1 MKPDRRTEPTETTE
15 LSVVVWCMHRE
26 KSFAMGFLLKAAIMR
41 NRQVQKRKGWLSP
54 SPLPLGTA
62 LLCFPAD

>member
-1 MKPDRRTEPTETTE
+1 
-15 LSVVVWCMHRE
+15 
-26 KSFAMGFLLKAAIMR
+26 MGFLLKAAIMR